1 MHRVTSR
8 LSTSRYRDWAEVHP
22 EVLKPG
28 LPIPGGMREG
38 KVRLRGLEA
47 KDGVSEDGAL

>member
-28 LPIPGGMREG
+28 FPIPGGMRDG
-38 KVRLRGLEA
+38 KFRLREMEA
-47 KDGVSEDGAL
+47 KEGVPEDGAL